1 MSTPSDEGARPTGQ
15 AGPPAESSRPMPP
28 APPPPAPPM
37 GGTPNAEKYV
47 LEADAMRRRQ
57 LRSAL
62 LHGSRRTWREHR
74 RVWPAVVIGV
84 IAAAVVVAAIAVVDA
99 YQKYKEQQEQEEEEQ
114 SSLVLLATTR
124 SDDPC
129 STLYVEC
136 GAAHEDSE
144 HVFGQIGRTA

>member
-1 MSTPSDEGARPTGQ
+1 
-15 AGPPAESSRPMPP
+15 
-28 APPPPAPPM
+28 M

-84 IAAAVVVAAIAVVDA
+84 IVAAVVVAAIAVVDA
-99 YQKYKEQQEQEEEEQ
+99 YQAYQKQQAEEEENA
-114 SSLVLLATTR
+114 LVLRAPARGDVVCMTR
-124 SDDPC
+124 
-129 STLYVEC
+129 YVEC
-136 GAAHEDSE
+136 GVEHDESE
-144 HVFGQIGRTA
+144 HAFGQIGRTA